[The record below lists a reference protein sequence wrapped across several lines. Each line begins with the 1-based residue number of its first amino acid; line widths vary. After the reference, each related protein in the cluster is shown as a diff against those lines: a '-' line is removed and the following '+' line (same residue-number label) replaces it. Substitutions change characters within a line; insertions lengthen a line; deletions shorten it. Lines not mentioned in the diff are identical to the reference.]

1 VVGGQALANGAGATA
16 YGWRSEATAE
26 RATALG
32 HLAVASGVRS
42 VSVGEAAT
50 ATGSGAIAMGNQSV
64 ASGANSVAI
73 GNGARAVND
82 GQVVIAGLDTST
94 ASQTG
99 TVFAVTTDSN
109 GTLGRSALATTASVA
124 AANASIAANTASI
137 GANSAAIT
145 TANANIASLQT
156 LTSNQ
161 TAQINTLFGQ
171 TAELRDAVDR
181 ANEGVAM
188 ALAMESPMLPA
199 GTNFGLSGGVGYY
212 DDQAAGTLA
221 VSARVGTNMSVGA
234 GLGVGFDSGEVGA
247 RGGFQIAW

>member
-1 VVGGQALANGAGATA
+1 
-16 YGWRSEATAE
+16 
-26 RATALG
+26 
-32 HLAVASGVRS
+32 
-42 VSVGEAAT
+42 
-50 ATGSGAIAMGNQSV
+50 MGNQSV

>member
-1 VVGGQALANGAGATA
+1 
-16 YGWRSEATAE
+16 
-26 RATALG
+26 
-32 HLAVASGVRS
+32 
-42 VSVGEAAT
+42 
-50 ATGSGAIAMGNQSV
+50 M
-64 ASGANSVAI
+64 
-73 GNGARAVND
+73 
-82 GQVVIAGLDTST
+82 
-94 ASQTG
+94 
-99 TVFAVTTDSN
+99 VT

>member
-1 VVGGQALANGAGATA
+1 
-16 YGWRSEATAE
+16 
-26 RATALG
+26 
-32 HLAVASGVRS
+32 
-42 VSVGEAAT
+42 
-50 ATGSGAIAMGNQSV
+50 MGNQS
-64 ASGANSVAI
+64 AARGANSVAI
-73 GNGARAVND
+73 GNGAVAAND
-82 GQVVIAGLDTST
+82 GQVVIAGLGTST

-99 TVFAVTTDSN
+99 TIFAVTTDTN

-124 AANASIAANTASI
+124 AANTAIAANTAAI
-137 GANSAAIT
+137 G

-181 ANEGVAM
+181 ASEGVAM

-234 GLGVGFDSGEVGA
+234 GVGVGFDSGEVGA

>member
-1 VVGGQALANGAGATA
+1 
-16 YGWRSEATAE
+16 
-26 RATALG
+26 
-32 HLAVASGVRS
+32 
-42 VSVGEAAT
+42 
-50 ATGSGAIAMGNQSV
+50 
-64 ASGANSVAI
+64 
-73 GNGARAVND
+73 VND

>member
-1 VVGGQALANGAGATA
+1 MQFGGGRRDSLAEVAGAVQ
-16 YGWRSEATAE
+16 
-26 RATALG
+26 LG
-32 HLAVASGVRS
+32 LARL
-42 VSVGEAAT
+42 AA
-50 ATGSGAIAMGNQSV
+50 A
-64 ASGANSVAI
+64 VAI

-124 AANASIAANTASI
+124 AANTAIAANTAAI
-137 GANSAAIT
+137 G
-145 TANANIASLQT
+145 TANANIASLQA

-181 ANEGVAM
+181 ASEGVAM
-188 ALAMESPMLPA
+188 ALAMESPALPA

-212 DDQAAGTLA
+212 DDQTAGTLA
-221 VSARVGTNMSVGA
+221 LSARVGTNASVGA
-234 GLGVGFDSGEVGA
+234 GIGVGFDSGEVGA